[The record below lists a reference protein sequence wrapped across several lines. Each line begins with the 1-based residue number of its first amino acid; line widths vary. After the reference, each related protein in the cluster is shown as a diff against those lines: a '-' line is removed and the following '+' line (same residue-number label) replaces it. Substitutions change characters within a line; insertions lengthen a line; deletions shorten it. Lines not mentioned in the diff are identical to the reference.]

1 MNTRNS
7 ALPKGKIALPFKR
20 GEHNYGLYGI
30 LFMEFSDGD
39 IEIFFVWFIKFNK
52 YIVVDYFISNINY
65 KIIKILIFLN
75 LFMLR
80 I

>member
-1 MNTRNS
+1 MP
-7 ALPKGKIALPFKR
+7 PKGKIAVHSSDGGAQLWA
-20 GEHNYGLYGI
+20 YGI

-39 IEIFFVWFIKFNK
+39 IEIFFVWFIKFIQ
-52 YIVVDYFISNINY
+52 YRVVDYFISNINY